1 LVIIKIQNLVKLK
14 KNENLLKM
22 DFDIDRFL
30 NETFKKVENKDKKKA
45 VNDIAKQDK
54 NENKKNNLIDV
65 IEI

>member
-1 LVIIKIQNLVKLK
+1 
-14 KNENLLKM
+14 M

-45 VNDIAKQDK
+45 VNDKAKQDK
-54 NENKKNNLIDV
+54 NENKTNNLIDV